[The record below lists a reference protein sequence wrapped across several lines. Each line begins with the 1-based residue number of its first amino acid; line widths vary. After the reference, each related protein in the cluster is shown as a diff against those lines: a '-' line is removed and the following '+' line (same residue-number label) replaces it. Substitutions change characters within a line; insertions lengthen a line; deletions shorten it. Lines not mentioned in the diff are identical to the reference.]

1 MENVETK
8 EPSKYS
14 LMVKPKLFKIR
25 EIAPDV
31 TMSFTEEQYIKLRK
45 GIEAKEMEDK
55 WYIFFKDDHLHF
67 LRSWTG
73 LEIYRA
79 EIVKEKDGQGK
90 YAITEFYIETDEE
103 IINGEDHELDF
114 DIFFQLIFRGLLGID
129 TRERFIKK
137 YGEGAK
143 GAMFVWSIFGRLFF
157 SE

>member
-1 MENVETK
+1 LYI
-8 EPSKYS
+8 SYCII
-14 LMVKPKLFKIR
+14 IR

-31 TMSFTEEQYIKLRK
+31 TLSFTEEQYIKLRK
-45 GIEAKEMEDK
+45 GIEAKKMEDK

-90 YAITEFYIETDEE
+90 YAITEFYVESDEE
-103 IINGEDHELDF
+103 IINGEDNELDF
-114 DIFFQLIFRGLLGID
+114 EIFFQLIYWGLLGID

-137 YGEGAK
+137 YGERAK
-143 GAMFVWSIFGRLFF
+143 ESMFTWSIFGRLFF
-157 SE
+157 PE